1 MLLLL
6 LLLSGRRAGAG
17 GSQLGAA
24 ETVAKGWMQQIPFLC
39 YGTAE
44 NGGGGQEGDVQNRSE
59 GNAQLHWCWRRT
71 TGFARYPPPMYRDSF
86 HHLPLAPPEMS
97 NANCE
102 NRELLNPLSLEKN
115 VLGVGKTSSEACSA
129 LRNTKV
135 FEVEVS

>member
-24 ETVAKGWMQQIPFLC
+24 ETVAKGWMQQISFLC

-44 NGGGGQEGDVQNRSE
+44 NGGGGQEGDAQNRSE

-71 TGFARYPPPMYRDSF
+71 TGFAR
-86 HHLPLAPPEMS
+86 
-97 NANCE
+97 
-102 NRELLNPLSLEKN
+102 
-115 VLGVGKTSSEACSA
+115 
-129 LRNTKV
+129 
-135 FEVEVS
+135 

>member
-6 LLLSGRRAGAG
+6 LLLSGRRAGVG
-17 GSQLGAA
+17 GSHLGAA

-71 TGFARYPPPMYRDSF
+71 TGSAHYPPPG
-86 HHLPLAPPEMS
+86 MS

-115 VLGVGKTSSEACSA
+115 MLGVGKTSSEACSA